1 MIWLLNKLN
10 REILDSNLEK
20 YYDKGWSMDANIER
34 IGCSNTFNSMNDD
47 NRGDKKS
54 TVLELFQ

>member
-20 YYDKGWSMDANIER
+20 YYDKGWSMDSNIER
-34 IGCSNTFNSMNDD
+34 IGCSNS
-47 NRGDKKS
+47 NREDKKS